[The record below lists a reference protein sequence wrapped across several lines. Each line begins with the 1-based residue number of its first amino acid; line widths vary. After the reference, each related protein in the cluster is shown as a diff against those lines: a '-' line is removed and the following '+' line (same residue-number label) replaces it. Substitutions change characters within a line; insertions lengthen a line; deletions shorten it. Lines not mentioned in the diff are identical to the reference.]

1 MMTISTETLKQWQ
14 ELELYQRLRQSAT
27 STNERVQPTTD
38 EQIQA
43 GDNLSFHIH
52 EVPHPVST
60 TPLTSFVPRIHQ
72 DIFLKYQLQKGRDV
86 DFIPQWQQFPSA
98 VEAEETSQLT
108 VGDANPNEWAQEQSH
123 LLEYRKACQSTFLHI
138 IGIRQ
143 QELRRLGIFA
153 NWKKG
158 RAVANRRDHAKIVTN
173 FNRLVKSGYISQ
185 SQAFHRWCGRCHTV
199 LHEEDV
205 SAGKVETL
213 AGLIKFPIYRGL
225 ERFGVQVNLAV
236 WISELWQL
244 VGCVAIRLDP
254 TEKYVCWQQEDNCLI
269 VPQSTLNS
277 KRKAQLSVHSKVGIE
292 SRSGSSVDILWLDI
306 PESDLAPVA
315 IEEIL
320 AAHWAHPYYL
330 DTEVKAIAVEQ
341 PYTTHP
347 AKIRGLVPGHVPQD
361 YQLAQRE
368 SLPVPCV
375 LDEDGR
381 LTKNIDLLEQLTV
394 AEANQ
399 QILAELNRRDANL
412 IVQKHQVPQ
421 RCCRTCGQVVTY
433 RPMQEWFFSPT
444 KKDLDQVSDL
454 PSPTD
459 DAASSQLLKPEL
471 MPISTHRQNCI
482 PLPVFRCQ
490 QCGTSLCTTEILKA
504 VRDLISRRGTDIWFA
519 LEAEEIIPANT
530 TCTHCS
536 SNQFQKEPLFF
547 DGRFAMLLFQ
557 LTQLDNLPKS
567 PNLQLVYFSGQG
579 FPSTKS
585 SGGPTQTLFHR
596 WFRQFSLIGLA
607 IQNRLP
613 LEEVLFLGADL
624 PTPLQENFC
633 TELLDRYPPD
643 LLRISLLKTTTEEI
657 LDSSIQRAQAIYATI
672 DRYLSNQQ
680 KLTSRQICAIPEQ
693 VGQSDQIEEN
703 LPDKFPRRPGRGE
716 KKLYQRLE
724 EIDQAYEMNDFRKA
738 LQLIFDLA
746 TAADANTTVVSIQ
759 PMVAFLQRLAPIMP
773 FSSEQTYTTLKAS
786 IGAVHHTLTAESIFL
801 TDWINYDAETGRY
814 VAGNTPT

>member
-1 MMTISTETLKQWQ
+1 MMTISAEALKQWQ
-14 ELELYQRLRQSAT
+14 ELELYQRLRESAA
-27 STNERVQPTTD
+27 STNERVQPTTH
-38 EQIQA
+38 ERIQA
-43 GDNLSFHIH
+43 SDNLSFHIH

-86 DFIPQWQQFPSA
+86 DFIPQWQQFPSDVD
-98 VEAEETSQLT
+98 VEATSQLA
-108 VGDANPNEWAQEQSH
+108 VGDANPNGSAQEQSH
-123 LLEYRKACQSTFLHI
+123 LSEYRKAYQSAFLNI
-138 IGIRQ
+138 VGIRQ
-143 QELRRLGIFA
+143 QELRRLGVFA

-158 RAVANRRDHAKIVTN
+158 RVAAGQRDHAKIVTN
-173 FNRLVKSGYISQ
+173 FNRLVKGGYISQ
-185 SQAFHRWCGRCHTV
+185 SQAFQRWCCRCHTV
-199 LHEEDV
+199 LHDEDV
-205 SAGKVETL
+205 SAGKVGTL
-213 AGLIKFPIYRGL
+213 AGLIKFPVYRGL
-225 ERFGVQVNLAV
+225 EQFGVQVNLAV

-269 VPQSTLNS
+269 IPQSALIS
-277 KRKAQLSVHSKVGIE
+277 KKKAQLAVHSEVGIE
-292 SRSGSSVDILWLDI
+292 SRSGSSGDTPWLDV
-306 PESDLAPVA
+306 PESDLAPVS
-315 IEEIL
+315 IEDIL

-330 DTEVKAIAVEQ
+330 DTEVKVIAVEQ

-347 AKIRGLVPGHVPQD
+347 AKIRGLVPGHVQQD

-368 SLPVPCV
+368 NLPAPCV

-381 LTKNIDLLEQLTV
+381 LAKNIDLLEQLTI

-412 IVQKHQVPQ
+412 IVQRCQVPQ
-421 RCCRTCGQVVTY
+421 RCCRTCGEVVTY
-433 RPMQEWFFSPT
+433 RPMQKWIFSPT
-444 KKDLDQVSDL
+444 ESDLDQVSDL

-459 DAASSQLLKPEL
+459 DGASSQLLKLEL
-471 MPISTHRQNCI
+471 LPISTHRQNCI

-490 QCGTSLCTTEILKA
+490 QCGMALCTTEILKA

-536 SNQFQKEPLFF
+536 GTQFQKEPLFF

-567 PNLQLVYFSGQG
+567 PNLQLVCFSGQG
-579 FPSTKS
+579 FPSTKP
-585 SGGPTQTLFHR
+585 SGWPKQAMFHR

-633 TELLDRYPPD
+633 TELLDQYPPD
-643 LLRISLLKTTTEEI
+643 LLRVALLKTTTEEI
-657 LDSSIQRAQAIYATI
+657 LDSSIQQAQVIYATI
-672 DRYLSNQQ
+672 DRYLSNQK
-680 KLTSRQICAIPEQ
+680 KLTNRQICGIPGQ
-693 VGQSDQIEEN
+693 AGQSDQMEEN
-703 LPDKFPRRPGRGE
+703 LPDEFLRCPGREE

-738 LQLIFDLA
+738 LRLIFDLA
-746 TAADANTTVVSIQ
+746 TAPDASTTVVPIQ

-786 IGAVHHTLTAESIFL
+786 IGAVHHTLAAESIFL
-801 TDWINYDAETGRY
+801 ADWINYDAETGRY
-814 VAGNTPT
+814 VASNTST